1 MMITQAV
8 LNVLNSFL
16 TRVQRLALDVE
27 FTNQRIY
34 AQADDV
40 REGDGRAIEI
50 LAKLNTVERGAMYRY
65 FVSQLEPDENKDDI
79 PMLVWL
85 RDNM

>member
-1 MMITQAV
+1 MIAQTVQ
-8 LNVLNSFL
+8 NVLNSVL

-50 LAKLNTVERGAMYRY
+50 LAKLDTVEREAMYHH
-65 FVSQLEPDENKDDI
+65 FVSQLESDENKDDI